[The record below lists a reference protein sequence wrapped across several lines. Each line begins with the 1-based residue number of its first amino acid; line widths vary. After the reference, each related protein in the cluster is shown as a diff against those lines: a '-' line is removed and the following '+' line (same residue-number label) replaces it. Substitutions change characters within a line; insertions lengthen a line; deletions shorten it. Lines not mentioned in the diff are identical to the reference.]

1 MQPPARHALVHH
13 MHPPAH
19 HALVSP
25 VPLLVQQP
33 FPLSPKVFRHFCFFL
48 SHKPLKPCT
57 TTFPLGPQGFP
68 AFFCPFCQT
77 SCITTLSPW
86 SPGLFRHSQGLLCN
100 AKTLIVFYAFYCLQP
115 PGSVAKS
122 KSLASQGLSA
132 IFCISFCQIT
142 TNPIAKSKPPGAQR
156 FPPFFEPFF
165 AQ

>member
-1 MQPPARHALVHH
+1 MDLPWCITGVHTVQPPARHALVHH

-100 AKTLIVFYAFYCLQP
+100 AKTLIVYMTFIAYSLQDP
-115 PGSVAKS
+115 LPKA
-122 KSLASQGLSA
+122 
-132 IFCISFCQIT
+132 
-142 TNPIAKSKPPGAQR
+142 NPLRVKG
-156 FPPFFEPFF
+156 FPPFFASLF
-165 AQ
+165 AK